1 MRRKMTLLS
10 MPVMLEKCRGC
21 CREVISDEI
30 FEIKSFSAE
39 KSPPCAKR
47 VTSVGANI
55 ITADRNVISTGI
67 NVITTG
73 KNTISGNNILCH
85 ISQNG

>member
-1 MRRKMTLLS
+1 MIRKMTLLS
-10 MPVMLEKCRGC
+10 MSVMLEKCRVH
-21 CREVISDEI
+21 CREVISDEM
-30 FEIKSFSAE
+30 FEIKSFLAE
-39 KSPPCAKR
+39 KSSPCAKR
-47 VTSVGANI
+47 VTSVGVNI

-73 KNTISGNNILCH
+73 KNTISGNDILCH